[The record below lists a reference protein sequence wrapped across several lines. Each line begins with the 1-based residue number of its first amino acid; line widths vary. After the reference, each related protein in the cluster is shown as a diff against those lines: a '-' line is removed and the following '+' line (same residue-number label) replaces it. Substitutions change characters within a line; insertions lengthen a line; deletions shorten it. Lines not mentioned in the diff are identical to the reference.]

1 MVDSHKV
8 KKTKKNKGWK
18 RQQWWQNVKDY
29 HAKQAD
35 GSKGTPADGQDGKD
49 SGPPTF
55 PNAPWNQT
63 PVGTT
68 VKVDDDEEE
77 EEPVD
82 PPAIAPLFKGDKND
96 DRFDDEG
103 SLGPMLMP
111 KIFGP

>member
-1 MVDSHKV
+1 M
-8 KKTKKNKGWK
+8 
-18 RQQWWQNVKDY
+18 KDY

-35 GSKGTPADGQDGKD
+35 GSKGTPADGPDGKD

-55 PNAPWNQT
+55 PNAPWNQAS
-63 PVGTT
+63 VDTT
-68 VKVDDDEEE
+68 IKVDDDEEE
-77 EEPVD
+77 EDPVD